1 MDRLLAGRTAQRKV
15 SMLLL
20 GLFGCLGLV
29 IAAVGIY
36 GVMSHLVTQRT
47 REIGVRMALGAN
59 QLSVIGLIL
68 RHAGVL
74 VGTGLVLGGLGA
86 WYLTG
91 TARAFLFELQPTDL
105 RAFLAAAVLL
115 SLAALAAAVIPT
127 RRAAAVDPIAALR
140 SD

>member
-1 MDRLLAGRTAQRKV
+1 
-15 SMLLL
+15 MLLL
-20 GLFGCLGLV
+20 GLFGCVGLV

-47 REIGVRMALGAN
+47 REIGVRMALGAS
-59 QLSVIGLIL
+59 QMRVIGLIL
-68 RHAGVL
+68 RHASVL
-74 VGTGLVLGGLGA
+74 VGSGLVLGGLGA

-91 TARAFLFELQPTDL
+91 TARAFLFELQPTDP

-115 SLAALAAAVIPT
+115 SFAAVAAAVIPT
-127 RRAAAVDPIAALR
+127 RRAATVDPIVALR